1 MGYIWINSCCFSYI
15 CYYQHVLW
23 TALHSNSIRSS
34 ERLCLRQKPCQLST
48 MRTGFSSRMIHN
60 KLHSL
65 SIDEEFTF
73 KDVKILLWIFHPK
86 MDHLNLSAIFGLDA
100 KLLIHENML
109 KNLSLLMINS
119 SQLQVDI
126 LDAMSPGETIALTA
140 LYIPIFF
147 IGFLGN
153 ITIVLI
159 IGISPPL
166 RNSTNW
172 YLFNLAISDLCGK
185 FLTLFIR
192 TFN

>member
-1 MGYIWINSCCFSYI
+1 
-15 CYYQHVLW
+15 
-23 TALHSNSIRSS
+23 
-34 ERLCLRQKPCQLST
+34 
-48 MRTGFSSRMIHN
+48 
-60 KLHSL
+60 
-65 SIDEEFTF
+65 
-73 KDVKILLWIFHPK
+73 

-185 FLTLFIR
+185 FLTFFIR